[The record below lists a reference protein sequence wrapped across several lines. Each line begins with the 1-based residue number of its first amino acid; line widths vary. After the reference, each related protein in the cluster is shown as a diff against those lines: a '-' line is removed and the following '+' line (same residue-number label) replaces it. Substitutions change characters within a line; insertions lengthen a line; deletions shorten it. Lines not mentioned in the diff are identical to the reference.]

1 MTKAIVRV
9 LASFAVTA
17 LLAGTAQA
25 QTETVVVTA
34 ERMSSESDSP
44 HISIAKRADHLIT
57 VINVT
62 CDTRDA
68 EQRKAEL
75 KETLRN
81 LLHAASGTSTISI
94 GLGEHILGDLTENNF
109 DSIIEPE
116 GRPDTS
122 HAEVT
127 IKTKVAKDDT
137 INDAMRRITD
147 FIAKVPKAGR
157 SEIVRHGDWGLTLI
171 GPEQYHDQLVA
182 LILADAKQLAG
193 VLGANYGV
201 TIEGLERKVTWYQ
214 KGPLDL
220 GLYIPYALKIE
231 PIGAKSGP

>member
-1 MTKAIVRV
+1 MTRTLSRFLVSLV
-9 LASFAVTA
+9 LAVSF
-17 LLAGTAQA
+17 AGTARA
-25 QTETVVVTA
+25 QVETVVVTA

-44 HISIAKRADHLIT
+44 HISITKRADHLIT

-68 EQRKAEL
+68 AQRKAEL

-81 LLHAASGTSTISI
+81 LLHAAAGTSTISV
-94 GLGEHILGDLTENNF
+94 GLGERILGDLTENNF

-116 GRPDTS
+116 NRADTS

-137 INDAMRRITD
+137 INDAMHRLTD

-157 SEIVRHGDWGLTLI
+157 TLIIRQGDWGLTLVD
-171 GPEQYHDQLVA
+171 PEQYHDQITA
-182 LILADAKQLAG
+182 LILADAKHLAET
-193 VLGANYGV
+193 LGPNYGV
-201 TIEGLERKVTWYQ
+201 AIDGIEHKVTWYQ

-220 GLYIPYALKIE
+220 GLYIPYSLKIE
-231 PIGAKSGP
+231 PVGAKTGS

>member
-1 MTKAIVRV
+1 MTRTAVRL
-9 LASFAVTA
+9 LASLAVAAA
-17 LLAGTAQA
+17 LTGAAQA

-34 ERMSSESDSP
+34 ERMTSESDSP
-44 HISIAKRADHLIT
+44 HISIARRADHLIT
-57 VINVT
+57 VIDVT

-68 EQRKAEL
+68 AQRKAEL

-81 LLHAASGTSTISI
+81 LLHGAAGTATISI
-94 GLGEHILGDLTENNF
+94 GLGARILGDLTENNF

-116 GRPDTS
+116 SRADTS

-127 IKTKVAKDDT
+127 IKTKVTKDDT
-137 INDAMRRITD
+137 INDAMRRVTD

-157 SEIVRHGDWGLTLI
+157 SEIVRQGEWGLTLI
-171 GPEQYHDQLVA
+171 GPEQYHDQIVA

-193 VLGANYGV
+193 VLGAGYGV
-201 TIEGLERKVTWYQ
+201 SIEGLERKVTWYQ

-220 GLYIPYALKIE
+220 GLYIPYSLKIE
-231 PIGAKSGP
+231 PVGAKSGS